1 MAFVRQNI
9 NLDREQLKLAR
20 RLARESG
27 VAFSAY
33 MRDALERH
41 NTSVTLAA
49 ALENST
55 AHLEFLLDQ
64 LREENVTLR
73 RSLQEDQ
80 KRLRDE
86 MKAEQDQAIKRYE
99 DALRQVLTSMSTA
112 SAIPRSSPATR
123 GAGLPVSKPNV

>member
-1 MAFVRQNI
+1 MAFVRQNV

-41 NTSVTLAA
+41 NASVTLTA
-49 ALENST
+49 ALENSN

-64 LREENVTLR
+64 LREENATLR

-99 DALRQVLTSMSTA
+99 DALRHVLLSMSTA

>member
-1 MAFVRQNI
+1 MAFVRQNV

-41 NTSVTLAA
+41 NASATLTA
-49 ALENST
+49 ALEDSN
-55 AHLEFLLDQ
+55 ARLEFLLDQ
-64 LREENVTLR
+64 LREENATLR

-80 KRLRDE
+80 RRLRDE

-99 DALRQVLTSMSTA
+99 DALRNVLTSMSTA

>member
-1 MAFVRQNI
+1 MAFVRQNV

-27 VAFSAY
+27 MPFNAY
-33 MRDALERH
+33 VRDALERH
-41 NTSVTLAA
+41 NASVTLNA
-49 ALENST
+49 ALENSN

-64 LREENVTLR
+64 LREENATLR

-86 MKAEQDQAIKRYE
+86 MKVEQDQAIKRYE
-99 DALRQVLTSMSTA
+99 DALRHVLTSMSTA
-112 SAIPRSSPATR
+112 SAVPRSSPATR
-123 GAGLPVSKPNV
+123 GADLPVSKPNV

>member
-1 MAFVRQNI
+1 MAFVRQNV

-20 RLARESG
+20 RLANESG

-41 NTSVTLAA
+41 NASVTLTA
-49 ALENST
+49 ALENSN
-55 AHLEFLLDQ
+55 AHLESLLDQ
-64 LREENVTLR
+64 LREENATLR

-99 DALRQVLTSMSTA
+99 DALRHVLTSMSTA

>member
-1 MAFVRQNI
+1 MAFVRQNV

-20 RLARESG
+20 RLSRESG
-27 VAFSAY
+27 MPFNAY
-33 MRDALERH
+33 VRDALERH
-41 NTSVTLAA
+41 NAGVTLTAV
-49 ALENST
+49 LENSN
-55 AHLEFLLDQ
+55 ARLEFLLDQ
-64 LREENVTLR
+64 LREENATLR

-99 DALRQVLTSMSTA
+99 DALRHVLTSMSTA

>member
-1 MAFVRQNI
+1 MAFDRQNV
-9 NLDREQLKLAR
+9 NLDREQLRLAR

-41 NTSVTLAA
+41 NASVTLTA
-49 ALENST
+49 ALENSN

-64 LREENVTLR
+64 LREENATLR

-86 MKAEQDQAIKRYE
+86 MKTEQDQAIKRYE
-99 DALRQVLTSMSTA
+99 DALRHVLTSMSTT
-112 SAIPRSSPATR
+112 SAIPRNSPATR
-123 GAGLPVSKPNV
+123 GVGLPVSKPNV

>member
-1 MAFVRQNI
+1 MAFVRQNV

-41 NTSVTLAA
+41 NASLTLTA
-49 ALENST
+49 ALENSN

-64 LREENVTLR
+64 LRDENATLR

>member
-1 MAFVRQNI
+1 MAFVRQNV

-41 NTSVTLAA
+41 NASVTLAA
-49 ALENST
+49 ALEDSN
-55 AHLEFLLDQ
+55 ARLEFLLDQ
-64 LREENVTLR
+64 LREENATLR

-86 MKAEQDQAIKRYE
+86 MKAEKDQAIKRYE
-99 DALRQVLTSMSTA
+99 DALRHVLTSMSTA
-112 SAIPRSSPATR
+112 SAIPRSSHATR